1 MADNSMENLISNY
14 GDMSIEELGS
24 SLLQRQSDIAE
35 QRAKEAKKNRRF
47 QQAIGLLTAGQ
58 AIFKN
63 ATKKRLKELDDLK
76 IFELSNNEQQS
87 KRISGMA
94 NIMSAFKEED

>member
-24 SLLQRQSDIAE
+24 SLLQRQSDIAAE
-35 QRAKEAKKNRRF
+35 RAKEAKKNRKF

-58 AIFKN
+58 AVFKN
-63 ATKKRLKELDDLK
+63 ATQKRLKE
-76 IFELSNNEQQS
+76 S
-87 KRISGMA
+87 K
-94 NIMSAFKEED
+94 K